1 MKFSLRVSKKNIL
14 YLIGFFFLIKPQ
26 YFANIGRLSSLYNLC
41 MLFVSIIVLL
51 YSVSRKVLTKN
62 ARLILMCEL
71 VPLAI
76 AVFEGVTITYSLF
89 LNVLQIV
96 ALTLILQNGLDKN
109 FESCMGMFALILE
122 IYAYVNLASIY
133 LFPNGLY
140 TSALTHYTFWFYGY
154 KNVMIRF
161 LLPTICVNAIY
172 TVWKNGRYTPRLI
185 VLIAA
190 TIWTQWIVDCKT
202 GVVGILFVVVMMFF
216 FTKRELPKFINLR
229 NVILAIGIVSIALA
243 TTSMIEKLSDVLIK
257 LGEETSVY
265 NRTLIWSRAVEL
277 ISNKPILGYGLRS
290 TEGYR
295 QLFNLSLGWTDFS
308 HPHNYVLY
316 VLIQGGLIVFSIVA
330 ILFFGVS
337 KKCIQNRD
345 SFAAKM
351 LLLTY
356 ISFFI
361 MGVTESLVGA
371 TLLYPLAILTDYILR
386 EQVLYIGKHR
396 NNRR

>member
-51 YSVSRKVLTKN
+51 YSVSRRVLTKN

-277 ISNKPILGYGLRS
+277 ISNKPIWGYGLRS

-386 EQVLYIGKHR
+386 EQVLYIGSAEKE
-396 NNRR
+396 